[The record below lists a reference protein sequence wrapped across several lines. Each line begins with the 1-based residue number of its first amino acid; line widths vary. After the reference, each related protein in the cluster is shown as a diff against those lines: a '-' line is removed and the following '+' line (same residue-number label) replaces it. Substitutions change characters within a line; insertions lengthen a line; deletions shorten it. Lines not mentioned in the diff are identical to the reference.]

1 MKKTLSQPI
10 LVANKISNP
19 GLTKREKKVK
29 SNYEK
34 PKDILVNT
42 YEIGKVTGYSQGLR
56 DLTNLL
62 DLGLFTNEG
71 FDKFL
76 EARSNLEKNYKP

>member
-1 MKKTLSQPI
+1 MEYSRIREEVKKMKKTLSQPI

-34 PKDILVNT
+34 PKDILVYT
-42 YEIGKVTGYSQGLR
+42 YEIGKVTGYSQG
-56 DLTNLL
+56 
-62 DLGLFTNEG
+62 
-71 FDKFL
+71 
-76 EARSNLEKNYKP
+76 